1 MDTMTLLKNDP
12 MALASDFDNDFVL
25 PAVHE
30 KFIQEGIARWHKKRA
45 EEQERDGRP
54 QAADG
59 SRESATTPPE

>member
-12 MALASDFDNDFVL
+12 MALATDFVGD
-25 PAVHE
+25 AAKE

-54 QAADG
+54 QTADG
-59 SRESATTPPE
+59 SRESATASPE